1 MNSDVFTKPVAY
13 TPPTREQK
21 LRNLQAQKAA
31 ANKRIQREM
40 DFIAKLDSHM
50 AKLVKEVA

>member
-1 MNSDVFTKPVAY
+1 MNSDYFTKPAAY

-40 DFIAKLDSHM
+40 DYIAKLDSDM
-50 AKLVKEVA
+50 ARLVSEDA